1 MEILIRTRNIE
12 LNQRTETHI
21 RSKLGPIERRLKDN
35 AEALVEIKREP
46 TRSARHQVVV
56 QLTLNVNGTL
66 LRAEERGPSVDDA
79 MDVAAKALGRQVAR
93 FKGQRLTRMR
103 SARSKTVPDFTLETP
118 DDEEVDD
125 DSPLETSLSDGKVVR
140 VKRFFVKPVT
150 LEEAAT
156 QMDLLG
162 HDFYFFINAST
173 QQYNVLY
180 RRRDGDYTVIEP
192 DAM

>member
-1 MEILIRTRNIE
+1 MEILIKTRNLE
-12 LNQRTETHI
+12 LNQRTETYI
-21 RSKLGPIERRLKDN
+21 RSKLGPIERRLRDD
-35 AEALVEIKREP
+35 AEAKVEIKRAP

-66 LRAEERGPSVDDA
+66 LRAEERGPNVNDA

-93 FKGQRLTRMR
+93 FKGQRVARMR
-103 SARSKTVPDFTLETP
+103 SARSKPALDSIPEVL

-125 DSPLETSLSDGKVVR
+125 SSVETSLSNGKVVR
-140 VKRFFVKPVT
+140 VKRFFMKPAT
-150 LEEAAT
+150 LDEAAT

>member
-1 MEILIRTRNIE
+1 MEILIKTRDVE
-12 LNQRTETHI
+12 LNQGTETYI
-21 RSKLGPIERRLKDN
+21 RSKLGPIERRLRDD
-35 AEALVEIKREP
+35 AEAMVEIKRAP

-56 QLTLNVNGTL
+56 QLTLNLNGTL
-66 LRAEERGPSVDDA
+66 LRAEERGPNVNDA

-93 FKGQRLTRMR
+93 FKGQRVARMR
-103 SARSKTVPDFTLETP
+103 SARSKPTLDSIPEVL
-118 DDEEVDD
+118 DDEEIN
-125 DSPLETSLSDGKVVR
+125 DSSVETSLSNGKVVR
-140 VKRFFVKPVT
+140 VKRFFMKPAT

-192 DAM
+192 DDM